1 MNYPLISEYI
11 ESIRFAEDNFAT
23 LTNLRP
29 VLDDNGNPIMSSGN
43 FAVVFKMQDIET
55 KEFFAIKCFTREQ
68 EGREDAYLLISEE
81 LAKIKTKVS
90 ASNKINYL
98 VDIKYLNNELF
109 VDSNNSTDT
118 EFPILLMVWVEG
130 DTLYKYILD
139 NKYDGYKLACLVYN
153 FYKLSDWLLAQP
165 FAHGD
170 IKPENIIVTN
180 KGNLF
185 LIDYDGMYVPKMFGQ
200 EPRESGSP
208 NYRLPF
214 TNNTICS
221 FNNHIDDFAII
232 HILLSLNVYSLWP
245 NLIRPDKDVSLFSD
259 DEFGNL
265 CNSSSYKELISNKID
280 KQTSFLI
287 MLLQKVIAFGYLDF
301 QDWQQLFF
309 VEPKQ
314 DNYINLEEEMS
325 SLDNIVKAMELAYY
339 SMFYKDPARNE
350 YEISWYK
357 ELSSRI
363 IKATEIQGGFRQHS
377 WPYGFD
383 GGIKYS
389 YLKPNGVE
397 EREGVA
403 LDFGYNSL
411 RYLWGLIKYK
421 SICKTLSKNVY
432 GGGID
437 VFTVNYDENK
447 YNTYLEAFIKTQ
459 EECAQQY
466 KYLYVFDIKDF
477 FKNVDISKLKE
488 FYFGNEMTNV
498 KGFDD
503 LFNNTF
509 EMESLKGLNPCSE
522 VDSFFANLYLKT
534 LDDSLSK
541 IDGLKYFRYC
551 DDIRI
556 FSNNGSLFDELN
568 NSIASVLSL
577 LSLKLNTEKSKLIDT
592 ANEKIELAKACFVWS
607 CQLYCQTDENHV
619 ELVDG
624 KKLKEIIQQDL
635 TTVYIFNLLRT
646 INERAISENGSLK
659 LHIDNLFY
667 VLKNVHKNAT
677 FYRLVSELVFEIGLH
692 HELDGTLFSYILDE
706 IVKVLRDENIEPFV
720 KYWILRT
727 YFCSDKQYYT
737 KYIEEENTWKD
748 QSWYPNPCY
757 NEQIIK
763 MLDVDFRRVG
773 TYQLISHLADYVISK
788 IKPSMNMNT
797 SNNEDEL
804 PF

>member
-1 MNYPLISEYI
+1 MIYPTISEYI
-11 ESIRFAEDNFAT
+11 EAIKYAEDNFAT

-29 VLDDNGNPIMSSGN
+29 VLDDDGNPIMSSGN
-43 FAVVFKMQDIET
+43 FAVVFKMKDEQT
-55 KEFFAIKCFTREQ
+55 GKMYAVKCFLREQ
-68 EGREDAYLLISEE
+68 EGRDEAYKLISEE
-81 LAKIKTKVS
+81 LYNNYVES
-90 ASNKINYL
+90 PASDKPSFL
-98 VDIKYLNNELF
+98 VDINYIDKELF
-109 VDSNNSTDT
+109 VHSSNTNDTD
-118 EFPILLMVWVEG
+118 FPALIMDWVEG
-130 DTLYKYILD
+130 ETLDKYILN

-153 FYKLSDWLLAQP
+153 FYELSNWLLAQP

-170 IKPENIIVTN
+170 LKPDNIIVTHE
-180 KGNLF
+180 GNLV

-214 TNNTICS
+214 TINAIRS
-221 FNNHIDDFAII
+221 FNNHIDDFAIV
-232 HILLSLNVYSLWP
+232 HILLSLKVYSLWP
-245 NLIRPDKDVSLFSD
+245 NLIRPNKEFSLFTNN
-259 DEFGNL
+259 EFANIF
-265 CNSSSYKELISNKID
+265 NSPTYKELISNKIEE
-280 KQTSFLI
+280 QTSFLV
-287 MLLQKVIAFGYLDF
+287 MLLQKIITFGYLDD
-301 QDWQQLFF
+301 QDWQQLLF
-309 VEPKQ
+309 VEPEEQ
-314 DNYINLEEEMS
+314 HFINLEEEMS
-325 SLDNIVKAMELAYY
+325 SLDNIVQAMNLAYY

-363 IKATEIQGGFRQHS
+363 NLATEIQDSFRLHS

-403 LDFGYNSL
+403 LDFDKYAL
-411 RYLWGLIKYK
+411 RYLWGLVKYK

-447 YNTYLEAFIKTQ
+447 YNSYLEAFIKTQ
-459 EECAQQY
+459 EECAQHY

-503 LFNNTF
+503 LFNKTF
-509 EMESLKGLNPCSE
+509 EMKSLKGLNPCSE
-522 VDSFFANLYLKT
+522 VDSFFANIYLKT
-534 LDDSLSK
+534 LDDYMNR
-541 IDGLKYFRYC
+541 IDGIQYYRYC
-551 DDIRI
+551 DDIRV
-556 FSNNGSLFDELN
+556 FSNNGSLFEELN

-607 CQLYCQTDENHV
+607 CQLYFQTDENHV

-646 INERAISENGSLK
+646 VNERAIYENGSLE

-677 FYRLVSELVFEIGLH
+677 FYRLVSELIFEIGINS
-692 HELDGTLFSYILDE
+692 DGTLFSYILDE
-706 IVKVLRDENIEPFV
+706 IVKVLRDESVEPFV
-720 KYWILRT
+720 KYWILRI
-727 YFCSDKQYYT
+727 YFCSDKLYYK
-737 KYIEEENTWKD
+737 KYIEEENIWKE
-748 QSWYPNPCY
+748 QSWYLNPCY

-763 MLDVDFRRVG
+763 MLDIDFRKDG
-773 TYQLISHLADYVISK
+773 TYRLLSHIADYVISY
-788 IKPSMNMNT
+788 IEPSMSSN
-797 SNNEDEL
+797 SNNDEDDL